1 MVISFVCLV
10 PERLLHPSMAV
21 LYHEN
26 GKLQRAY
33 WLGRCRYRYA
43 LMTPYNHIL
52 RLAWVVILRFKPV
65 IEELIWSH
73 PSTKVLD
80 SLLYYILDVFD
91 VLENIIAVMLLAL
104 LTLSNSTTG
113 TFLGNTSLD

>member
-10 PERLLHPSMAV
+10 PVRLLRPGMTV

-26 GKLQRAY
+26 GTLQRAY
-33 WLGRCRYRYA
+33 WLGRCRYRYT

-65 IEELIWSH
+65 IEELIGSH
-73 PSTKVLD
+73 RRTKVLD
-80 SLLYYILDVFD
+80 SLLYYSLDVFE
-91 VLENIIAVMLLAL
+91 VLRNIIAVMLLAL
-104 LTLSNSTTG
+104 VTLSSSTTG
-113 TFLGNTSLD
+113 TFLGNTSLN